1 MRCVWTAALASL
13 VLLALGCERHESPN
27 KGVLVVPFELGNRK
41 QCKDL
46 GVVGVRVELGDDG
59 ELAQEVDCS
68 AGEVRFNLVPKGRYD
83 VSVYGVDED
92 GVAIMDSLADGPAS
106 VDVVGGNTTVV
117 LDPPA
122 VLTASPAKLLLRW
135 QFGFGSCESAAV
147 GGFTVSAWRADGGEL
162 LMEADVPCDM
172 PGEGRQQYRQ
182 VPDEGRDLS
191 GDSVGEIDVQP
202 YDVND
207 IAMGDPA
214 NFSFDPPGPGRE
226 VKLSLTCNGGGCDGS
241 GMADGE

>member
-1 MRCVWTAALASL
+1 MRCLWIPAFAAL
-13 VLLALGCERHESPN
+13 LLALGCEHEKSTD

-41 QCKDL
+41 ECKDL
-46 GVVGVRVELGDDG
+46 GVVGVRVELGDG

-83 VSVYGVDED
+83 VTVYGVDDD

-122 VLTASPAKLLLRW
+122 VLTAAPAKLLLRW

-172 PGEGRQQYRQ
+172 PGEGREQYRL
-182 VPDEGRDLS
+182 VPDDERDLS
-191 GDSVGEIDVQP
+191 GDTVGEIDVQP

-214 NFSFDPPGPGRE
+214 NFSFDPPGAGHE
-226 VKLSLTCNGGGCDGS
+226 VKLSLTCNGGGCDGT
-241 GMADGE
+241 GMADVN